1 MEQLQ
6 GVVER
11 VVFYNDQNGYTVLRL
26 QVAGEPNPVTVV
38 GRMTKTSVGAA
49 LQLEGEWTVSKYGR
63 QFSAVSCT
71 ETLPA
76 TVHGLEKYLGSGL
89 IPGIGPKY
97 AKKIVDF
104 FGSETLAVLETQ
116 PERLREVPGI
126 GEKRARQ
133 IQEGWTQQ
141 RQVKNIMLFLQGYD
155 VSTALA
161 YRIWKQYGDGAL
173 AVMRENPYRLADE
186 VWGVG
191 FKTADTIA
199 GRMGFAPDAFVR
211 VRAGLLYA
219 MTTLA
224 EEGHCFAIRD
234 QLLDQAEKL
243 LQVEAGQLEAALEV
257 LLQTGE
263 LVREDEALYLP
274 QTYQAELETA
284 WLLYGLG
291 RGENRVLKKAEA
303 AGGPQRMLDWVMERA
318 QQEDL
323 FQYDEIQRRAMEAAV
338 EHKVLVLTGGPG
350 TGKTTTTLGM
360 ITVFRALG
368 CKVLLAAPTG
378 RAAKRLS
385 EATGM
390 EAKTIHRLLEYKPP
404 EGYQRGPSNP
414 LIGDVLLVDECSMID
429 LELMRNLLRALPTAM
444 SLVLVGDSDQLPSVG
459 AGNVLRD
466 IIASGTVAVVR
477 LERIFRQAQGS
488 RIIQNAHRV
497 NRGEPMDLRPDR
509 NSDFFFRA
517 VEDPEAAAREIV
529 SLCRD
534 RLPDYYGVDRLQQIQ
549 VLTPMQRGPIGTTA
563 LNAALQEALNPEG
576 PALMRGSTRFRLG
589 DKVMQIRND
598 YEKDVFNG
606 DIGTVAAVDED
617 AQELVVRFEGRNV
630 FYAQPQ
636 LDELRLAY
644 AVTVHKSQ
652 GSEYPIVVLPVMTTH
667 YIMLQRN
674 LLYTAITRAK
684 KVLVILGQKKA
695 LNIALRNVS
704 GTRRNTRL
712 AERLEKLAQ
721 GEQ

>member
-11 VVFYNDQNGYTVLRL
+11 ITFYNEQNGYTVLRL

-38 GRMTKTSVGAA
+38 GRMTRTSVGAV
-49 LQLEGEWTVSKYGR
+49 LQLEGEWTINGKYGR
-63 QFSAVSCT
+63 QFSAVSCS

-104 FGSETLAVLETQ
+104 FGPETLVVLETE

-199 GRMGFAPDAFVR
+199 GRMGFASDAFVR

-224 EEGHCFAIRD
+224 EEGHCFAFRD
-234 QLLDQAEKL
+234 QLLDQAGKL
-243 LQVEAGQLEAALEV
+243 LQVETGQLEAALEV

-263 LVREDEALYLP
+263 LQQEDEALYLP
-274 QTYQAELETA
+274 KTYQAEREAARLLSELRRAANPVLE
-284 WLLYGLG
+284 
-291 RGENRVLKKAEA
+291 KARA
-303 AGGPQRMLDWVMERA
+303 AGGAQRVLDWVMERA

-323 FQYDEIQRRAMEAAV
+323 FQYDEIQRQAIQAAL
-338 EHKVLVLTGGPG
+338 ENKVLVLTGGPG

-368 CKVLLAAPTG
+368 CRVLLAAPTG

-404 EGYQRGPSNP
+404 EGYQRGPDNP
-414 LIGDVLLVDECSMID
+414 LVGDVLLVDECSMID
-429 LELMRNLLRALPTAM
+429 LELMQGLLRALPLSMT
-444 SLVLVGDSDQLPSVG
+444 LVLVGDSDQLPSVG

-466 IIASGTVAVVR
+466 VIASGVIPVVR

-497 NRGEPMDLRPDR
+497 NRGEPMDLNRSRD
-509 NSDFFFRA
+509 SDFFFLP
-517 VEDPEAAAREIV
+517 VDDPEAAAQEIV
-529 SLCRD
+529 TLCRD
-534 RLPDYYGVDRLQQIQ
+534 RLPGYYGVDRLGQIQ
-549 VLTPMQRGPIGTTA
+549 VLSPMQRGPVGTIALNTA
-563 LNAALQEALNPEG
+563 LQAALNPQG
-576 PALMRGSTRFRLG
+576 PSLRRGSTEFRLG

-606 DIGTVAAVDED
+606 DIGIVTAVDEET
-617 AQELVVRFEGRNV
+617 QELVVGFDGRNV

-695 LNIALRNVS
+695 INIALRNVS

-712 AERLEKLAQ
+712 AQRLT
-721 GEQ
+721 GELPE